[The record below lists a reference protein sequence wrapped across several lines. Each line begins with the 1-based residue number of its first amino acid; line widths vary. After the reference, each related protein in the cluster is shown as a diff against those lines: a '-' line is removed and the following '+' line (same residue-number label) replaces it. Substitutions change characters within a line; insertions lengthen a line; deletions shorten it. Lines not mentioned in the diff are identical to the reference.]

1 MGITGRLD
9 VGRITVTTSVLVLE
23 EPPAP
28 PVGEA
33 PDGWVGFDPSP
44 VAAGGAGTTPVE
56 VDPVSVSVAV
66 TGSVNVT
73 VVGLAAH

>member
-1 MGITGRLD
+1 M
-9 VGRITVTTSVLVLE
+9 SVLVLTRVTAGGGTSPSE

-28 PVGEA
+28 PVGET
-33 PDGWVGFDPSP
+33 PDGLVGFDPSP

-56 VDPVSVSVAV
+56 VDLVSVWETV
-66 TGSVNVT
+66 TGSVSVT